1 MYICIKWT
9 SMIKKVIHLADIHIR
24 PYQRLEE
31 YTNKLNDLKENI
43 KGLID
48 SYDKEEVRIVI
59 SGDIVHS
66 KNQISNELI
75 AFVSSW
81 IRELEKYGS
90 IIAISGNHDLV
101 VDNKS
106 RVDTLT
112 AIFTAAKFENAV
124 HLDSYLGFDSGIIV
138 EGNVTWALYSI
149 FTDFKRPNIEQA
161 REDYPNNIVIGL
173 YHGTVVGATLNN
185 GTVMDSGIDGDI
197 FEGCDFVMA
206 GDIHK
211 RQVIK
216 RGDCEIVYPGSLI
229 QQTFGET
236 ITQHGFA
243 VWDLEKKEYKF
254 VDLPQDYELCDFEI
268 KSPEDIDENKEILVN
283 Y

>member
-43 KGLID
+43 KGLIN

-81 IRELEKYGS
+81 IRELEDFGRV
-90 IIAISGNHDLV
+90 IVISGNHDLV

-106 RVDTLT
+106 RIDTLT
-112 AIFTAAKFENAV
+112 AIFTAANFQNSI
-124 HLDSYLGFDSGIIV
+124 HLDSYLGYDSGIIV
-138 EGNVTWALYSI
+138 EDNVTWALYSI
-149 FTDFKRPNIEQA
+149 FTDYKRPNIEQA
-161 REDYPNNIVIGL
+161 KEDYPNNIVIGL

-185 GTVMDSGIDGDI
+185 GTVMDSGTSCDE

-236 ITQHGFA
+236 VTQHGFA
-243 VWDLEKKEYKF
+243 VWDLEKKTYEF
-254 VDLPQDYELCDFEI
+254 VDLPLDYELYDFEI
-268 KSPEDIDENKEILVN
+268 KSPEDLDENKEILIN

>member
-1 MYICIKWT
+1 
-9 SMIKKVIHLADIHIR
+9 MIKKVIHLADTHIR

-81 IRELEKYGS
+81 IRELEDFGRV
-90 IIAISGNHDLV
+90 IVISGNHDLV

-106 RVDTLT
+106 RIDTLT
-112 AIFTAAKFENAV
+112 AIFTAANFQNSI
-124 HLDSYLGFDSGIIV
+124 HLDSYLGYDSGIIV
-138 EGNVTWALYSI
+138 EDNVTWALYSI
-149 FTDFKRPNIEQA
+149 FTDYKRPNIEQA
-161 REDYPNNIVIGL
+161 KEDYPNNIVIGL

-185 GTVMDSGIDGDI
+185 GTVMDSGTSGDE

-236 ITQHGFA
+236 VTQHGFA
-243 VWDLEKKEYKF
+243 VWDLEKKTYEF
-254 VDLPQDYELCDFEI
+254 VDLPLDYELYDFEI
-268 KSPEDIDENKEILVN
+268 KSPEDLDENKEILIN